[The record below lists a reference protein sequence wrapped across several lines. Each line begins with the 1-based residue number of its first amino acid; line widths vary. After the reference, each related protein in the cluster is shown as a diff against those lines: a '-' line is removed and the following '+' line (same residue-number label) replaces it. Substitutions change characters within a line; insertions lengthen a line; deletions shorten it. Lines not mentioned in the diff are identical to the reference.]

1 MASSLMVAFMCN
13 TGLTISSMFFLRPLA
28 TLSIYLTIPL
38 TRGTAFFAFGRVGT
52 FSSASSSSMS
62 SSSSYWSSNST
73 KSFSIFLR
81 SASPSLSACSPLTL
95 RAPSSLPA
103 LNSSSSSSWTLVWS
117 WISFLAYFQP
127 QSSDSSTL
135 V

>member
-1 MASSLMVAFMCN
+1 MASSLMVAFICN

-28 TLSIYLTIPL
+28 TPLIYLTIPL
-38 TRGTAFFAFGRVGT
+38 TRGTAPFAVGRVET
-52 FSSASSSSMS
+52 FCSSSSSSMS

-117 WISFLAYFQP
+117 WMNFLAFLSP
-127 QSSDSSTL
+127 QSSDS
-135 V
+135 